1 MMRIRNFVILLVLGS
16 LCLIAGLFSQSSS
29 VPQEAVRP
37 QKPLQYEARVTIKL
51 IQVIVVDKQ
60 GKPVTNLRKEDFVL
74 TDNGQ
79 EMKLTEYE
87 RHMLSL
93 PSAEA
98 PVEERVV
105 STPLQAPRL
114 LNRKFFLFFDFAYNN
129 PAGVRKMGETARRF
143 LDTQVLP
150 TDEIGVVSYSLLNRL
165 KFHLYLTT
173 DHQKVRNL
181 VSKIGL
187 RDSAERFEDLE
198 DKYQRQ
204 LKAGG
209 LADAR
214 PEAKLTL
221 PMPDMPGLDMAEM
234 WRLSTITYIE
244 SLTALAYALR
254 SVPGQK
260 HLVLFSEGIPYPVLY
275 CFPVAVSDLGRK
287 YENFLKELGT
297 SNVSV
302 HALYT
307 GGITLGDSQTGA
319 WTLAKTSYETGGQY
333 WGNMYNYEPFIEKV
347 QTSTGS
353 YYVLGYPV
361 SEAWDGKYHRIQVT
375 VNRPGCEVRAQFGYF
390 NPKPF
395 ADYTDLEKRI
405 QLVDLALADKPLSQT
420 PDRFEMAALP
430 FSADPAGNLVFA
442 ARIPREKLDKVAGKK
457 VEVVNL
463 VFNPA
468 DEIVELRR
476 SEEDLT
482 KLSPS
487 GAYLLSVLAVPP
499 GAYKCRIV
507 MRNLETGAAAVAGVS
522 TAVPEAKA
530 SGIALL
536 PPTLWKPERSAFY
549 LKGFIPKVS
558 GKAPARP
565 LSEILGFD
573 TRQYVPYTE
582 KTLSSPT
589 EIWASF
595 RCAVAKI
602 AASKIKISAFLENL
616 EFGGIV
622 AVPLTILSKKD
633 ELSGK
638 AYLARLEIPEVEPGP
653 YRLYLK
659 AEEETSGESSL
670 IANDFKVE
678 RKNSN
683 LTLLPDLNSAKST
696 AFSHGVIDQD
706 IGFSKA
712 RSKACQSTDTRM
724 S

>member
-1 MMRIRNFVILLVLGS
+1 MRLPKEDLMSVTGLHIKQIEARSKRIVSLSFCLVVCLLAAYPLNVTSVL
-16 LCLIAGLFSQSSS
+16 
-29 VPQEAVRP
+29 QEAVRP
-37 QKPLQYEARVTIKL
+37 QKPLQYEARVTVKL
-51 IQVIVVDKQ
+51 IQVIVTDKK
-60 GKPVTNLRKEDFVL
+60 GNPVTDLRKEDFVL

-79 EMKLTEYE
+79 EMKLTEFE
-87 RHMLSL
+87 KHVLSL
-93 PSAEA
+93 PSAEK
-98 PVEERVV
+98 PVEERVAA
-105 STPLQAPRL
+105 TPLPKPRL

-129 PAGVRKMGETARRF
+129 PAGVRKMGETARRL

-221 PMPDMPGLDMAEM
+221 PMPDMPGLDVAEM

-254 SVPGQK
+254 SIPGQK

-275 CFPVAVSDLGRK
+275 YFPVAVSDLGRK
-287 YENFLKELGT
+287 YENLLKELGT

-347 QTSTGS
+347 QTLTGS

-361 SEAWDGKYHRIQVT
+361 SETWDGKYHRIQVS
-375 VNRPGCEVRAQFGYF
+375 VQRPGCDVRAQWGYF

-395 ADYTDLEKRI
+395 SDYTDLEKRI
-405 QLVDLALADKPLSQT
+405 QLVDLALADTPLSQT
-420 PDRFEMAALP
+420 PARFEMEALP
-430 FSADPAGNLVFA
+430 FSPEAAGNLVFA
-442 ARIPREKLDKVAGKK
+442 ARIPKDKLAGVAGKK

-522 TAVPEAKA
+522 TAVPEGKA

-536 PPTLWKPERSAFY
+536 PPILWKPQRAAFY
-549 LKGFIPKVS
+549 LKGFIPKAS
-558 GKAPARP
+558 GKAPTRS

-582 KTLSSPT
+582 KTLSSPS

-602 AASKIKISAFLENL
+602 AAPKIKISAFLENL
-616 EFGGIV
+616 ELGGVV
-622 AVPLTILSKKD
+622 AIPLAILSDKT
-633 ELSGK
+633 EPSGK
-638 AYLARLEIPEVEPGP
+638 AYLARLDIPEVEPGP

-683 LTLLPDLNSAKST
+683 FPMLADEK
-696 AFSHGVIDQD
+696 FRGIDD
-706 IGFSKA
+706 FRIW
-712 RSKACQSTDTRM
+712 RN
-724 S
+724 

>member
-1 MMRIRNFVILLVLGS
+1 MRLPKEDLMSVTGLHIKQIEARSKRIVSLSFCLVVCLLAAYPLNVTSVL
-16 LCLIAGLFSQSSS
+16 
-29 VPQEAVRP
+29 QEAVRP
-37 QKPLQYEARVTIKL
+37 QKPLQYEARVTVKL
-51 IQVIVVDKQ
+51 IQVIVTDKK
-60 GKPVTNLRKEDFVL
+60 GNPVTDLRKEDFVL

-79 EMKLTEYE
+79 EMKLTEFE
-87 RHMLSL
+87 KHVLSL
-93 PSAEA
+93 PSAEK
-98 PVEERVV
+98 PVEERVAA
-105 STPLQAPRL
+105 TPLPKPRL

-129 PAGVRKMGETARRF
+129 PAGVRKMGETARRL

-221 PMPDMPGLDMAEM
+221 PMPDMPGLDVAEM

-254 SVPGQK
+254 SIPGQK

-275 CFPVAVSDLGRK
+275 YFPVAVSDLGRK
-287 YENFLKELGT
+287 YENLLKELGT

-347 QTSTGS
+347 QTLTGS

-361 SEAWDGKYHRIQVT
+361 SETWDGKYHRIQVS
-375 VNRPGCEVRAQFGYF
+375 VQRPGCDVRAQWGYF

-395 ADYTDLEKRI
+395 SDYTDLEKRI
-405 QLVDLALADKPLSQT
+405 QLVDLALADTPLSQT
-420 PDRFEMAALP
+420 PARFEMEALP
-430 FSADPAGNLVFA
+430 FSPEAAGNLVFA
-442 ARIPREKLDKVAGKK
+442 ARIPKDKLAGVAGKK

-522 TAVPEAKA
+522 TAVPEGKA

-536 PPTLWKPERSAFY
+536 PPILWKPQRAAFY
-549 LKGFIPKVS
+549 LKGFIPKAS
-558 GKAPARP
+558 GKAPTRS

-582 KTLSSPT
+582 KTLSSPS

-602 AASKIKISAFLENL
+602 AAPKIKISAFLENL
-616 EFGGIV
+616 ELGGVV
-622 AVPLTILSKKD
+622 AIPLAILSDKA
-633 ELSGK
+633 EPSGK
-638 AYLARLEIPEVEPGP
+638 AYLARLDIPEVEPGP

-683 LTLLPDLNSAKST
+683 FPMLADEK
-696 AFSHGVIDQD
+696 FRGIDD
-706 IGFSKA
+706 FRIW
-712 RSKACQSTDTRM
+712 RN
-724 S
+724 